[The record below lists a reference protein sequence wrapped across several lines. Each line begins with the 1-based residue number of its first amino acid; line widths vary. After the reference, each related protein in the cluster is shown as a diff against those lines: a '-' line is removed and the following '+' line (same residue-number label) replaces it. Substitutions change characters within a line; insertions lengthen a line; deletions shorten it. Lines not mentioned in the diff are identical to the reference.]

1 MIDLSRRYHVITAKD
16 ELLISTDDFH
26 RAWKRIQGQKH
37 GTRLI
42 RSDGEM
48 LAYAS
53 TAQGGRI
60 KRGFPKKAIFIGKI
74 EKGTSEEAPLS

>member
-16 ELLISTDDFH
+16 ELLMSTDDFH
-26 RAWKRIQGQKH
+26 QAWKRIQGQTH

-42 RSDGEM
+42 RNDGEM

-53 TAQGGRI
+53 TGQGGRI
-60 KRGFPKKAIFIGKI
+60 KRGFPKKAVFVG
-74 EKGTSEEAPLS
+74 EVQERAPEGAPLG